1 MDINYVLQGEIYKG
15 NDLIIINNVTA
26 VFEGY
31 FNIFDYNNL
40 KKEVTKELNKQ
51 NKQYRVFEKFINIY
65 IYSLIYKFI
74 VLLKKI
80 KM

>member
-26 VFEGY
+26 LFEGY
-31 FNIFDYNNL
+31 FNIFDYNKL

-65 IYSLIYKFI
+65 RQFKLKIYFFI
-74 VLLKKI
+74 EKN
-80 KM
+80 